1 MSTSAASTTRVRVS
15 RPLWLTVLATFS
27 LLLSIVTTIP
37 QFYYVLYYF
46 HVVVASP
53 HANLLGQVWYWYG
66 THVDTGA
73 LSTDSGTM
81 AGALEDSFM
90 LGPLYFV
97 TAIGLFQRRRW
108 VLQVGLITGAMIGYA
123 ILYFVLI
130 YTLDH
135 LRSVTD
141 ILTFWLTTSPYIAY
155 PVWLIAA
162 LLTRRTLFQ
171 GSLPTQ
177 IAES

>member
-1 MSTSAASTTRVRVS
+1 MQTRVTA
-15 RPLWLTVLATFS
+15 RPRTTMQRPYWLTILAGLS

-37 QFYYVLYYF
+37 QFYYVLYYT
-46 HVVVASP
+46 HLVVASP
-53 HANLLGQVWYWYG
+53 HANFLGQIWYWYG

-81 AGALEDSFM
+81 AGALEDAFI

-97 TAIGLFQRRRW
+97 TALGLWRRRPW
-108 VLQVGLITGAMIGYA
+108 VIPVGLITGAMIGYA
-123 ILYFVLI
+123 ILYFVLT

-141 ILTFWLTTSPYIAY
+141 LLTFWLSILPYLVY
-155 PVWLIAA
+155 PIWLIAA
-162 LLTRRTLFQ
+162 LLTRRSLFPSSPLA
-171 GSLPTQ
+171 GHRT
-177 IAES
+177 